1 MTAILNL
8 GEIMKLEE
16 LLGKFKNWLLTEG
29 LKLVVGLI
37 VLYFTFKIINLIT
50 KKIDNKLKNKKK
62 NLDETITKVSL
73 SVLKNVLKILAFV
86 CFLGYVGIETT
97 SIAAAITSAGLAV
110 GLALQGSLSN
120 FAGGVIVL
128 VMRPYKIGDYIEC
141 NGVSGT
147 VEDIKTFYTSIV
159 TIDNKVIMIPNGK
172 MADSS
177 IINYSTKKLRR
188 LDMLFN
194 VEYNSD
200 LNVVK
205 KAILESVEKSSLYK
219 KNTTPFINIEEYKES
234 YVKVVLKVWCD
245 NTSYWDL
252 YYFLQEE
259 VKRQFDKYDIKIPYN
274 KVSVNL
280 INN

>member
-1 MTAILNL
+1 M
-8 GEIMKLEE
+8 
-16 LLGKFKNWLLTEG
+16 
-29 LKLVVGLI
+29 
-37 VLYFTFKIINLIT
+37 
-50 KKIDNKLKNKKK
+50 
-62 NLDETITKVSL
+62 
-73 SVLKNVLKILAFV
+73 
-86 CFLGYVGIETT
+86 
-97 SIAAAITSAGLAV
+97 
-110 GLALQGSLSN
+110 
-120 FAGGVIVL
+120 L